1 MKWKIGFG
9 LAAGALALGFF
20 VIREKFSLQARLAD
34 TLAQASHA
42 RAQGQLENSRQ
53 AGGMDRSQLPLSQ
66 VILFSSGVG
75 YFQRQGPVEG
85 NARIDL
91 RFSAGD
97 VNDLLKSMI
106 LEDGKGTKIS
116 AISYDGQD
124 PVEKTLRSFA
134 LDLTTNPTLG
144 QLLQQARGEKIE
156 ITLTSGGNTVSGTIL
171 GMESQMQPSGKDTQV
186 EVHQLN
192 LVGADGIR
200 GVKLSDIQRMKFMNP
215 TLNEELRRALEVVAA
230 SHDQMK
236 KMVSLQFKGE
246 GKREVKVGYVAENPI
261 WKSSY
266 RLTLL
271 GNGKGRLQGFAAVE
285 NTTDED
291 WKDVRM
297 VLVSGRPISF
307 QMDLYP
313 PLFVPRPTVEPEK
326 YAMLRPP
333 TYNGAITAGNN
344 PMMPTTMAP
353 TFPPGFGQLGGLGG
367 QFGGFGGGQMGNS
380 GYVNYGN
387 DNRFINPSNRYQGN
401 QIGQNFINLN
411 APPAPPGQ
419 NPNADNALQ
428 QQQLAGIQNNDALR
442 NNRLSYQ
449 DLQNRKQ
456 NQKEIN
462 DANMKA
468 AAQKGQKIA
477 ANHDRQ
483 LEAEAA
489 DEAGESFQYLVDEKI
504 SLPRQKSALIQILNE
519 EIDVTPFSL
528 YNESV
533 HAKFPLMGLRVKNS
547 TKHPLPQ
554 GPVTVFENNAYA
566 GDARLSDLQPDEE
579 RFISYAVDLS
589 MEVKTEVKQSVG
601 PEIRVQYLG
610 DRAQAGYSSRQTK
623 FYTIRNRGKS
633 DRVAVV
639 EHPIRQEWKLVGDA
653 KTLEQSRDLY
663 RFQVPAPS
671 QKTVTF
677 DVPEEQPRVEALPLT
692 SILDSKR
699 AILASHPSHL
709 GVEFQLFTQVKPV
722 ELKSI
727 SINKGMVSVSTDS
740 HESRSY
746 KMISRSELDRKI
758 ILEHVVRPDWKLDD
772 ATLKPVE
779 GATTLYR
786 FPLELPKGKSVE
798 KEIAES
804 KSQVVV
810 EKISTMEEGRIKG
823 YLLQPVVKPAVK
835 AALQR
840 TLDVKAALH
849 ETKRKLTE
857 QEKELKS
864 ISEDQTRLRAN
875 LQNVPSTSAAYKRYL
890 DKFDKQETQ
899 IELLQDGIRKLQMEE
914 KKQQTEVDDVLGGIS
929 AE

>member
-1 MKWKIGFG
+1 MNWKIN
-9 LAAGALALGFF
+9 LALLVF
-20 VIREKFSLQARLAD
+20 VGIAGGVILRNNIK
-34 TLAQASHA
+34 HA
-42 RAQGQLENSRQ
+42 RQAEELALTGMAYAQQEGPRQ

-91 RFSAGD
+91 RFSAAD
-97 VNDLLKSMI
+97 VNDLLKSMV
-106 LEDGKGTKIS
+106 LEDAKGTKIC

-134 LDLTTNPTLG
+134 LDLTLNPTLG

-156 ITLTSGGNTVSGTIL
+156 ITLISGGNTVTGTIL
-171 GMESQMQPSGKDTQV
+171 GMESQMQPTGKDTQI

-192 LVGADGIR
+192 MVAADGIR
-200 GVKLSDIQRMKFMNP
+200 GVKLSEIQRLRFMNP

-236 KMVSLQFKGE
+236 KSVSLLFKGE
-246 GKREVKVGYVAENPI
+246 GKRDVKVGYVAENPI
-261 WKSSY
+261 WKTSY

-333 TYNGAITAGNN
+333 TYNGAITSGNN
-344 PMMPTTMAP
+344 PMSATTMAP
-353 TFPPGFGQLGGLGG
+353 VISPSFGQFGALG
-367 QFGGFGGGQMGNS
+367 GGFGGQLGNYGFVNSGQMG
-380 GYVNYGN
+380 GAPMQPG
-387 DNRFINPSNRYQGN
+387 FNRYQGAN
-401 QIGQNFINLN
+401 GVAQNFGVPNMPPQN
-411 APPAPPGQ
+411 AGQ
-419 NPNADNALQ
+419 VTPNNEAA
-428 QQQLAGIQNNDALR
+428 QQQLAIQNNDNNNR
-442 NNRLSYQ
+442 GNRLSYQ

-456 NQKEIN
+456 NQKQLQDEVLKN
-462 DANMKA
+462 

-483 LEAEAA
+483 MEAEAA
-489 DEAGESFQYLVDEKI
+489 DEAGESYQYLVDEKI
-504 SLPRQKSALIQILNE
+504 SLARQKSALIQILNE
-519 EIDVTPFSL
+519 EIDVTPFSMF
-528 YNESV
+528 NESV
-533 HAKFPLMGLRVKNS
+533 HAKFPLMGLRVKNT

-554 GPVTVFENNAYA
+554 GPVTVFENSAYA
-566 GDARLSDLQPDEE
+566 GDARLSDMQPDEE

-589 MEVKTEVKQSVG
+589 MEVKTDVKQSVG

-623 FYTIRNRGKS
+623 TYIIRNRGKT
-633 DRVAVV
+633 DRTAVI
-639 EHPIRQEWKLVGDA
+639 EHPIRQEWKLVGDV

-677 DVPEEQPRVEALPLT
+677 EVPEEQPRVEALALA
-692 SILDSKR
+692 SILDNKK
-699 AILASHPSHL
+699 AIMASHPSHL
-709 GVEFQLFTQVKPV
+709 GVEFQLFTLIKPM

-727 SINKGMVSVSTDS
+727 SINKGMVSVASEA
-740 HESRSY
+740 HETRSY
-746 KMISRSELDRKI
+746 KMISRSDLDRKI
-758 ILEHVVRPDWKLDD
+758 ILEHVVRPEWKLDD

-779 GATTLYR
+779 GATTLFR

-804 KSQVVV
+804 KSQTIV
-810 EKISTMEEGRIKG
+810 EKISTMDEGRIKG

-840 TLDVKAALH
+840 TLDVRAALN
-849 ETKRKLTE
+849 ETKRKLAE
-857 QEKELKS
+857 REKELKG

-899 IELLQDGIRKLQMEE
+899 IELIQDDIRKFQMEE
-914 KKQQTEVDDVLGGIS
+914 KKQQAEVDEVLGGIS